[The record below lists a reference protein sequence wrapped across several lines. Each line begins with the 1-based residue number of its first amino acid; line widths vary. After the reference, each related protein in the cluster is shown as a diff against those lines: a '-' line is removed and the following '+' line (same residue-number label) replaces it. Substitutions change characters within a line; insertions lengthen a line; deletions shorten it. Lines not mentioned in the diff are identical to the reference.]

1 MNNQKYTTLLFD
13 ADNTL
18 LDFFAAEARAIEITC
33 KHFNIPF
40 SKEVGKLYSD
50 INDSFWKR
58 FEKGE
63 IKREE
68 INVGRFAK
76 FAQIMKS
83 DVDATAMASFYVEE
97 LSNGNMIIEGADR
110 LCEAL
115 SKKYDMYIVTNGHAS
130 VQKRRFGTSPL
141 PQYFKKSFISEEIGR
156 RKPEKEYFDLVF
168 KELSEKD
175 KSKICIIGDSMSSD
189 ILGGINAGI
198 DTCFYN
204 RLGLPKIYEPT
215 YEVKNFDEMLELFE

>member
-1 MNNQKYTTLLFD
+1 MISQKYTTLLFD

-18 LDFFAAEARAIEITC
+18 LDFFAAEERAIEITC
-33 KHFNIPF
+33 KHFNIPY

-76 FAQIMKS
+76 FAEAVGSNACPKGLA
-83 DVDATAMASFYVEE
+83 DFYIEE

-110 LCEAL
+110 LCEIL

-130 VQKRRFGTSPL
+130 VQKRRFGTSVL
-141 PQYFKKSFISEEIGR
+141 PQFFKKSFISEEVGSK
-156 RKPEKEYFDLVF
+156 KPEKDFFDLVF
-168 KELSEKD
+168 KELPEKD

-204 RLGLPKIYEPT
+204 RFDMPKTYEPT
-215 YEVKNFDEMLELFE
+215 YEVKNFDEMLEIFG

>member
-1 MNNQKYTTLLFD
+1 MNTQKYTTLLFD

-18 LDFFAAEARAIEITC
+18 LDFFAAEERAIEITC

-40 SKEVGKLYSD
+40 SKEIGKLYSD

-68 INVGRFAK
+68 INCGRFK
-76 FAQIMKS
+76 QFAQVMGS
-83 DVDATAMASFYVEE
+83 DANPQDLADFYIEE

-130 VQKRRFGTSPL
+130 VQKRRFGTSSL
-141 PQYFKKSFISEEIGR
+141 PQYFKKSFISEEMGSK
-156 RKPEKEYFDLVF
+156 KPEKEYFDLVF
-168 KELSEKD
+168 KELPEKD

-204 RLGLPKIYEPT
+204 RFGLPKTYEPT
-215 YEVKNFDEMLELFE
+215 YEVKNFDELLDLFE

>member
-1 MNNQKYTTLLFD
+1 MNSQKYTTLLFD

-33 KHFNIPF
+33 NYFGIPF
-40 SKEVGKLYSD
+40 NKEVGKLYSD

-68 INVGRFAK
+68 ISIGRFSK
-76 FAQIMKS
+76 FAESMGS
-83 DVDATAMASFYVEE
+83 DADPKKLSAFYIEE

-110 LCEAL
+110 LCEIL

-130 VQKRRFGTSPL
+130 VQKRRFETSPL
-141 PQYFKKSFISEEIGR
+141 PQYFKKSFISEEIGSQ
-156 RKPEKEYFDLVF
+156 KPEKEYFDLVF

-204 RLGLPKIYEPT
+204 RFGLPRIYEPT
-215 YEVKNFDEMLELFE
+215 YEVKNFDEMIEIFK

>member
-1 MNNQKYTTLLFD
+1 MKTQKYTTLLFD

-33 KHFNIPF
+33 NHFSIPF
-40 SKEVGKLYSD
+40 SLEVGKIYSQ
-50 INDSFWKR
+50 INDSFWKK

-68 INVGRFAK
+68 ISIGRFAK
-76 FAQIMKS
+76 FVETMNS
-83 DVDATAMASFYVEE
+83 DADPLALSEFYIEE
-97 LSNGNMIIEGADR
+97 LSNGNMIIEGADK
-110 LCEAL
+110 LCETL

-141 PQYFKKSFISEEIGR
+141 PKYFKKSFISEEIGFK
-156 RKPEKEYFDLVF
+156 KPQKEYFDIVF
-168 KELSEKD
+168 KELPEKD

-204 RLGLPKIYEPT
+204 RFNSPKIYEPT
-215 YEVKNFDEMLELFE
+215 YEVENFDEMLKIFE